1 MTRPAVKWVII
12 ALLSV
17 STLLNY
23 IDRQTLALLAR
34 PIQSALHMDDKGYA
48 FVVTLFMFAYM
59 GGNIVASWLI
69 DRMGPRLTL
78 AILVAVWSIAG
89 VASGLVRD
97 ETQMATAR
105 FVLGLAEVGNWVAA
119 VALVNRFFD
128 PKSRA
133 LAIGIYTAAAMF
145 GAAISPP
152 IITWVNAVA
161 GWRAS
166 FIITGIAGLA
176 WALAWL
182 LCTRG
187 PEEGAGRV
195 ADLQPRPIEGDTDIA
210 SFWQALRTPNVWALA
225 LGIML
230 TWPVW
235 YFYLNWFPKYLT
247 DERGLSTLEMGR
259 QAWIVYLAAGIGCL
273 TGGAAPGLLMRR
285 GLTSAR
291 AKLWVLGLVCFVAPI
306 GAVNALAPPVWISL
320 FVGAI
325 VAFVHMY
332 WQINLT
338 ALASDLFTARS
349 FGRVFAVAGV
359 ASGLGCMGTIWL
371 IGQLVGAIS
380 YRPMFIVMA
389 CVYPVAMGMILWLT
403 QGARPKPI
411 LVAETNV

>member
-23 IDRQTLALLAR
+23 IDRQTLALLAK

-48 FVVTLFMFAYM
+48 FIVTLFMFAYM
-59 GGNIVASWLI
+59 GGNLVASWLI
-69 DRMGPRLTL
+69 DRIGPRLTL
-78 AILVAVWSIAG
+78 AVLVVVWSLAG
-89 VASGLVRD
+89 IASGMVHD
-97 ETQMATAR
+97 ANQMAAAR

-119 VALVNRFFD
+119 VGLVNGFFE

-145 GAAISPP
+145 GAAVSPP
-152 IITWVNAVA
+152 AITWVNAIT

-166 FIITGIAGLA
+166 FIVTGIIGLA
-176 WALAWL
+176 WALVWL
-182 LCTRG
+182 IYTRG
-187 PEEGAGRV
+187 SHHGEVHTEGPVR
-195 ADLQPRPIEGDTDIA
+195 RPVEGSTDIV
-210 SFWQALRTPNVWALA
+210 SLWRALRAPHVWAIA

-259 QAWIVYLAAGIGCL
+259 LAWVVYLAAGVGCL
-273 TGGAAPGLLMRR
+273 TGGAAPGILMRF
-285 GLTSAR
+285 GLSSKR
-291 AKLWVLGLVCFVAPI
+291 AKLWVLGLVCV
-306 GAVNALAPPVWISL
+306 LAPVGIVIAFQPPIMVAL
-320 FVGAI
+320 LVGAM

-359 ASGLGCMGTIWL
+359 ASGLGGMGTTWL

-380 YRPMFIVMA
+380 YRPMFVVMA
-389 CVYPVAMGMILWLT
+389 CVYPIAMVLILWLT
-403 QGARPKPI
+403 GGVMPKP
-411 LVAETNV
+411 LLTKGRHA